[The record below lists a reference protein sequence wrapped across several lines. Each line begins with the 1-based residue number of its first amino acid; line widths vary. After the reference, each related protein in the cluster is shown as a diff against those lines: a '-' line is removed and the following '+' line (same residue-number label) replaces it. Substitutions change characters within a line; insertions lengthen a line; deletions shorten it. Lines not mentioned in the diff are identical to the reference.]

1 MASLKEM
8 QMTKDAIWQAFL
20 SRNPD
25 VAAGNDD
32 AKLRMSKGAL
42 KRFIWWVAMETE
54 REVANRQSRDMPDFL
69 KGLFN

>member
-1 MASLKEM
+1 
-8 QMTKDAIWQAFL
+8 MTKDAIWQAFL

-42 KRFIWWVAMETE
+42 RRFIWWVAMETE
-54 REVANRQSRDMPDFL
+54 REVADKRRKSTDIPDFM
-69 KGLFN
+69 KGLF